1 ATPQQMWDF
10 LISELT
16 DVKGKCGTKV
26 EMGKLND
33 YAINMLLAKM
43 YLNHNAWFNDYSDN
57 SYYGKAIDE
66 VNEVINSGKF
76 SLAPNYSDN
85 FREDISGSPE
95 IIFGIPFEFNYA
107 GGNYMANMWMHV
119 AGRATWQFNGWATG
133 GAAVLPQFL
142 ETYDEKDS
150 RYKDCWISGQQ
161 YDYAGAPIYVD
172 SEPLVYTRELH
183 SIDNPG
189 CYPFESER
197 LVKYEILSGDYGTSY
212 DDVPFFRLA
221 DAYFIKAECLLRLG
235 GYNGESEQVAA
246 DLVTAVRQ
254 RAFKSDPGKATV
266 TVAQLKGGSRY
277 NYGHRENQGIMGE
290 ADNWIITEEGGD
302 DIELGGL
309 LDELAWE
316 FVAEHHRRQDLIR
329 FRINGTNQNVYNGKS
344 WFCKDAKTDKTDR
357 HCDIFPLPKSALDGN
372 IKLKQNP
379 GYGGAE

>member
-1 ATPQQMWDF
+1 MKTIFNKALWASAIGACTLSLGSCTDLSETIYDTIASEKYEFTEKDRAAMFAPVYSSLRDVYWGWYSYADMMDQSSDSWCIPYRISIGWGDLYVSMHKHQFHSQIAHFNDTWNRNYAGINACNKLLADEVIAADITTSSQLRAYRALYYYILFDLFRNIPLDTQYEHEDGWLPEQATPQQMWDF

-150 RYKDCWISGQQ
+150 RY
-161 YDYAGAPIYVD
+161 
-172 SEPLVYTRELH
+172 
-183 SIDNPG
+183 
-189 CYPFESER
+189 
-197 LVKYEILSGDYGTSY
+197 ILG
-212 DDVPFFRLA
+212 
-221 DAYFIKAECLLRLG
+221 
-235 GYNGESEQVAA
+235 
-246 DLVTAVRQ
+246 
-254 RAFKSDPGKATV
+254 
-266 TVAQLKGGSRY
+266 
-277 NYGHRENQGIMGE
+277 NYI
-290 ADNWIITEEGGD
+290 
-302 DIELGGL
+302 
-309 LDELAWE
+309 
-316 FVAEHHRRQDLIR
+316 V
-329 FRINGTNQNVYNGKS
+329 
-344 WFCKDAKTDKTDR
+344 
-357 HCDIFPLPKSALDGN
+357 
-372 IKLKQNP
+372 
-379 GYGGAE
+379 

>member
-1 ATPQQMWDF
+1 MFRNIPLDTQYEHEDGWLPEQATPQQMWDF

-95 IIFGIPFEFNYA
+95 IIFGIPFEFKYA

-150 RYKDCWISGQQ
+150 RYKDCWI
-161 YDYAGAPIYVD
+161 
-172 SEPLVYTRELH
+172 
-183 SIDNPG
+183 
-189 CYPFESER
+189 
-197 LVKYEILSGDYGTSY
+197 
-212 DDVPFFRLA
+212 
-221 DAYFIKAECLLRLG
+221 
-235 GYNGESEQVAA
+235 
-246 DLVTAVRQ
+246 
-254 RAFKSDPGKATV
+254 
-266 TVAQLKGGSRY
+266 
-277 NYGHRENQGIMGE
+277 
-290 ADNWIITEEGGD
+290 
-302 DIELGGL
+302 
-309 LDELAWE
+309 
-316 FVAEHHRRQDLIR
+316 
-329 FRINGTNQNVYNGKS
+329 
-344 WFCKDAKTDKTDR
+344 
-357 HCDIFPLPKSALDGN
+357 
-372 IKLKQNP
+372 
-379 GYGGAE
+379 